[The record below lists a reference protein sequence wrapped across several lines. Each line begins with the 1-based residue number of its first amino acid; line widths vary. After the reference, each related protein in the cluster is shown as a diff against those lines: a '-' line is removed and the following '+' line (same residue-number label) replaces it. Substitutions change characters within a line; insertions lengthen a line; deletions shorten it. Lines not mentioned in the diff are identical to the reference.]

1 MTVMHHPSAETL
13 GAYAAGSLDTARR
26 LVVASHLERCAACRR
41 AVANFEAVG
50 GALLE
55 ALPPT
60 PMDEDALVRVLARLD
75 AVPEQTTPRAR
86 PAIDMSG
93 LPACLEPY
101 ALGRWRWIGPGL
113 EMRPILLPQGEI
125 GELIADRRLTFG
137 LDAMEIGPGGGDE
150 ARYGAM
156 VSLKDYPARSQP
168 GMLDGILRLPFEMT
182 LTESFAFVDRQVT
195 LDRMGRALR
204 RLRAAGSSAKMRA

>member
-113 EMRPILLPQGEI
+113 EMRPILLPQPGKTQLFLLKGAPGARLPQHSHSGEELVTVVTGAFTHDGGRFGPGDFEEADESVEHRPVVTPDRECI
-125 GELIADRRLTFG
+125 CLIALEGRVRMSG
-137 LDAMEIGPGGGDE
+137 IV
-150 ARYGAM
+150 GA
-156 VSLKDYPARSQP
+156 L
-168 GMLDGILRLPFEMT
+168 LNPF
-182 LTESFAFVDRQVT
+182 VRI
-195 LDRMGRALR
+195 
-204 RLRAAGSSAKMRA
+204 